1 MVKFYSVQIK
11 DHVEVDESEVEVVTM
26 ENGRKAAKAEVERD
40 GKMLKLF
47 KFLSDEDAQRLSE
60 AAA

>member
-11 DHVEVDESEVEVVTM
+11 DHIEVDESEVEVVTM

-40 GKMLKLF
+40 GKILKLF
-47 KFLSDEDAQRLSE
+47 KFLSEEDAQRLSGGVI
-60 AAA
+60 